1 MFPPLVS
8 LWRPRRAG
16 NPALRNVPRPHVPPI
31 QQAVHPCGDKDDL
44 SPNNCPGSQLVI
56 LFVDCNKIVAR
67 QSIVSCDNFKC
78 NYSILQII
86 DFAGKFH
93 RALRTRRRRLLAS
106 PYAAAVVDYF
116 TGRRSPRVP
125 HDGCFT
131 RLVRRLLA
139 KTLCAPVPPA
149 YFTSFSLGDFVDSSP
164 GLTLKPSL

>member
-31 QQAVHPCGDKDDL
+31 RQAAHPCGDKDDL

-67 QSIVSCDNFKC
+67 QSIVSCDNFTC

-86 DFAGKFH
+86 LSLGDFAGLCANAVAGCSPVLMRPPSSTTS
-93 RALRTRRRRLLAS
+93 RAPVPARTPRWLLYS
-106 PYAAAVVDYF
+106 PSSSA
-116 TGRRSPRVP
+116 PRQ
-125 HDGCFT
+125 
-131 RLVRRLLA
+131 
-139 KTLCAPVPPA
+139 TLYAPVPPA
-149 YFTSFSLGDFVDSSP
+149 YFTSFSLGDFVGSSP

>member
-16 NPALRNVPRPHVPPI
+16 NPALRNAPRPHVPPI
-31 QQAVHPCGDKDDL
+31 RLAVHPCGDKDDL

-78 NYSILQII
+78 NYSILSII
-86 DFAGKFH
+86 VFAGKLH
-93 RALRTRRRRLLAS
+93 QTLRKRRRRLLAS
-106 PYAAAVVDYF
+106 PHAAVDVDYF
-116 TGRRSPRVP
+116 AGRQPPRVN
-125 HDGCFT
+125 H
-131 RLVRRLLA
+131 RRLLYSPSSSA
-139 KTLCAPVPPA
+139 PHQTLWAPVPPA

-164 GLTLKPSL
+164 GLALKPSL

>member
-16 NPALRNVPRPHVPPI
+16 NPALRNMPRPHVPPI
-31 QQAVHPCGDKDDL
+31 RQAVHPCGDKDDL

-86 DFAGKFH
+86 DFAGKIR
-93 RALRTRRRRLLAS
+93 RALLKRRRRLLAS
-106 PYAAAVVDYF
+106 PHAAAVVDYF

-139 KTLCAPVPPA
+139 KLCARPFRPPTSRAFRSATSSVPRPA
-149 YFTSFSLGDFVDSSP
+149 
-164 GLTLKPSL
+164 